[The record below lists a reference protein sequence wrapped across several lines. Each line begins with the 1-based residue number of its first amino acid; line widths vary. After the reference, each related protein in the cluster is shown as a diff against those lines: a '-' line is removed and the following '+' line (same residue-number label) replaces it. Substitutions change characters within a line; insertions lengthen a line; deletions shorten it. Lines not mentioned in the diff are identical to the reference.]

1 MHGKLSKQGVEQLE
15 DIYLGKLAGEIAL
28 QLGHP
33 GHHLLHL
40 LLLLLLLC
48 SDGLVEGGGG
58 GGVLAGMAQGMMMRM
73 MVMIMIR
80 FVDEHCVDQEK

>member
-1 MHGKLSKQGVEQLE
+1 MYGKISKQGVEKLE
-15 DIYLGKLAGEIAL
+15 DIYLGKLAWEIAL
-28 QLGHP
+28 QLVHP
-33 GHHLLHL
+33 GHHL
-40 LLLLLLLC
+40 LLLLLLFC

-73 MVMIMIR
+73 MAMIMIR

>member
-1 MHGKLSKQGVEQLE
+1 MYGKLSKQGVEKLE
-15 DIYLGKLAGEIAL
+15 DIYLGKLAGEIAW

-40 LLLLLLLC
+40 LLLLLLFC

-73 MVMIMIR
+73 MVMIVMR

>member
-1 MHGKLSKQGVEQLE
+1 MYVKTSKQLVEKLE
-15 DIYLGKLAGEIAL
+15 DIYLGKLAGETAW

-33 GHHLLHL
+33 GHHLLH
-40 LLLLLLLC
+40 LLLLLLC

-73 MVMIMIR
+73 MAMIMIR
-80 FVDEHCVDQEK
+80 FLDEHCVDQEK

>member
-1 MHGKLSKQGVEQLE
+1 MYGKISKQGVEKLE
-15 DIYLGKLAGEIAL
+15 DTYLDKLAGEIAL

-33 GHHLLHL
+33 CHHLLHI
-40 LLLLLLLC
+40 LLLLLC

-73 MVMIMIR
+73 MAMIMIW

>member
-40 LLLLLLLC
+40 LLLLLC

-73 MVMIMIR
+73 MRMIMIL
-80 FVDEHCVDQEK
+80 FCFWHCVDQEKD